1 MCGRPGVASAR
12 RALHDMCCRCYVAFS
27 PILSCSLLGLQTWP
41 PPGPV
46 SQGALCTPHVLANA
60 VNKAM
65 FSVLV
70 SVRLHC
76 IEWGRG
82 PRVLCADPTVAQ

>member
-1 MCGRPGVASAR
+1 MYGLPGVASAR

-27 PILSCSLLGLQTWP
+27 PILSCSLPGFRTRP

-70 SVRLHC
+70 GVRLHC
-76 IEWGRG
+76 IEWGG
-82 PRVLCADPTVAQ
+82 GLRVLCADSTVAQ